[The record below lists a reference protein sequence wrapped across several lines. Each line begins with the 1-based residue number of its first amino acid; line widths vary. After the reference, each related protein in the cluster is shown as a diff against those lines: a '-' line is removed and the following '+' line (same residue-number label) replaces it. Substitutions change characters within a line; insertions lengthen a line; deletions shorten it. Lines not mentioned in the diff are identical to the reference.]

1 MGRAVRPNERERMS
15 QSVHWRISYLLTVN
29 GSGKRRRPPSRI
41 IGGQRSDSS
50 GKNSKPPSAQ
60 FAEWSEWDERP
71 VFATLRRGKHR
82 RSELS
87 TASLRPDW
95 RKDEGRSEVRAGLA
109 LRAANEFQI
118 GNKVKQ
124 LRPGPTG
131 HKFRGAALGAPRKNR
146 TSETRRLARSIRD
159 VAAASRREFVAEAR
173 PRCGSGDRLTWTQPF
188 ARQAQLFGQT
198 TRRICSLEIAAEE
211 MSSES
216 GPGWRSSQG
225 KGAVLTRNEPNL
237 VRYRLTVIR

>member
-1 MGRAVRPNERERMS
+1 MSSSRERSQTKKPNGSIPRGGRLLSLIFALSRNPNRLLPRKHKKERLGSSLNSLTLTRGGTSQLFATANGAAGMRATSMGRAARPNERERMS

-87 TASLRPDW
+87 TASLR
-95 RKDEGRSEVRAGLA
+95 
-109 LRAANEFQI
+109 
-118 GNKVKQ
+118 
-124 LRPGPTG
+124 
-131 HKFRGAALGAPRKNR
+131 
-146 TSETRRLARSIRD
+146 
-159 VAAASRREFVAEAR
+159 
-173 PRCGSGDRLTWTQPF
+173 
-188 ARQAQLFGQT
+188 
-198 TRRICSLEIAAEE
+198 
-211 MSSES
+211 
-216 GPGWRSSQG
+216 
-225 KGAVLTRNEPNL
+225 
-237 VRYRLTVIR
+237 

>member
-109 LRAANEFQI
+109 LRAANQFQN

-131 HKFRGAALGAPRKNR
+131 HKFRGAASGAPRKNR
-146 TSETRRLARSIRD
+146 TSETCRLARSIRD
-159 VAAASRREFVAEAR
+159 VAFASRREFVAEAR

-188 ARQAQLFGQT
+188 ARQAQFFWTNHLADLFI
-198 TRRICSLEIAAEE
+198 RNRCSIT
-211 MSSES
+211 
-216 GPGWRSSQG
+216 QI
-225 KGAVLTRNEPNL
+225 
-237 VRYRLTVIR
+237 TVACVMQ